1 MKKIFKSIL
10 FLTSLLLTSCLSGNH
25 TGSRVNYISSLF
37 EEADKSLNQNSETS
51 VEVTSGEETNN
62 SEEITNSI
70 EETSSTYFPTYDKID
85 VDLTTM
91 NATMVYSQ
99 VYNMLN
105 ETDEYIGKVIKMQG
119 PFVPFDSTNPD
130 YCYPAIVI
138 RDATACCSSGI
149 EFLLYGVPR
158 CSKAGGNG
166 YPLRNEEAT
175 IVGVFETYYEGAYM
189 YVHLVDAIWLEGLN
203 Q

>member
-1 MKKIFKSIL
+1 MKKIGTPLL
-10 FLTSLLLTSCLSGNH
+10 FLSALLLTSCLSNNGH
-25 TGSRVNYISSLF
+25 VGSRFNLISSLF
-37 EEADKSLNQNSETS
+37 ENAEKSQESAQEEPSSVIDKPSDNSSEVIVSSSLDYPKYEN
-51 VEVTSGEETNN
+51 
-62 SEEITNSI
+62 
-70 EETSSTYFPTYDKID
+70 ID

-91 NATMVYSQ
+91 NATMVYSE
-99 VYNMLN
+99 VNNMLSSPSS
-105 ETDEYIGKVIKMQG
+105 YIGKIVKMEG
-119 PFVPFDSTNPD
+119 PFIPFDSTNPN

-138 RDATACCSSGI
+138 RDATACCASGI

-166 YPLRNEEAT
+166 YPLYNEEAT
-175 IVGVFETYYEGAYM
+175 IVGRFETYLEGTDM

>member
-1 MKKIFKSIL
+1 MKKIGTSLL
-10 FLTSLLLTSCLSGNH
+10 FLSALLLTSCLSNNGH
-25 TGSRVNYISSLF
+25 AGSRFNLISSLF
-37 EEADKSLNQNSETS
+37 ENADKSQESAQEEPSSVIDKPSDNSS
-51 VEVTSGEETNN
+51 EV
-62 SEEITNSI
+62 IV
-70 EETSSTYFPTYDKID
+70 SSSLDYPKYENID

-91 NATMVYSQ
+91 NATMVYSE
-99 VYNMLN
+99 VNNMLSSPSS
-105 ETDEYIGKVIKMQG
+105 YIGKIVKMEG
-119 PFVPFDSTNPD
+119 PFIPFDSTNPD

-138 RDATACCSSGI
+138 RDATACCASGI

-166 YPLRNEEAT
+166 YPLYNEEAT
-175 IVGVFETYYEGAYM
+175 IVGRFETYLEGTDM

>member
-1 MKKIFKSIL
+1 MKKIGTSLL
-10 FLTSLLLTSCLSGNH
+10 FLSALLLTSCLSNNGH
-25 TGSRVNYISSLF
+25 VGSRFNLISSLF
-37 EEADKSLNQNSETS
+37 ENADKSQESAQEEPSSVIDKPSDNSS
-51 VEVTSGEETNN
+51 EV
-62 SEEITNSI
+62 IV
-70 EETSSTYFPTYDKID
+70 SSSLDYPKYENID

-91 NATMVYSQ
+91 NATMVYSE
-99 VYNMLN
+99 VNNMLSSPSS
-105 ETDEYIGKVIKMQG
+105 YIGKIVKMEG
-119 PFVPFDSTNPD
+119 PFIPFDSTNPD

-138 RDATACCSSGI
+138 RDATACCASGI

-166 YPLRNEEAT
+166 YPLYNEEAT
-175 IVGVFETYYEGAYM
+175 IVGRFETYLEGTDM

>member
-1 MKKIFKSIL
+1 MKKIGTPLL
-10 FLTSLLLTSCLSGNH
+10 FLSALLLTSCLSNNGH
-25 TGSRVNYISSLF
+25 VGSRFNLISSLF
-37 EEADKSLNQNSETS
+37 ENADKSQESAQEEPSSFIDKPSDNSS
-51 VEVTSGEETNN
+51 EV
-62 SEEITNSI
+62 IV
-70 EETSSTYFPTYDKID
+70 SSSLDYPKYENID

-91 NATMVYSQ
+91 NATMVYSE
-99 VYNMLN
+99 VNNMLSSPSS
-105 ETDEYIGKVIKMQG
+105 YIGKIVKMEG
-119 PFVPFDSTNPD
+119 PFIPFDSTNPN

-138 RDATACCSSGI
+138 RDATACCASGI

-166 YPLRNEEAT
+166 YPLYNEEAT
-175 IVGVFETYYEGAYM
+175 IVGRFETYLEGTDM

>member
-1 MKKIFKSIL
+1 MKKIGTPLL
-10 FLTSLLLTSCLSGNH
+10 FLSALLLTSCLSNNGH
-25 TGSRVNYISSLF
+25 VGSRFNLISSLF
-37 EEADKSLNQNSETS
+37 ENADKSQESAQEEPSSVIDKPSDNSS
-51 VEVTSGEETNN
+51 EV
-62 SEEITNSI
+62 IV
-70 EETSSTYFPTYDKID
+70 SSSLDYPKYENID

-91 NATMVYSQ
+91 NATMVYSE
-99 VYNMLN
+99 VNNMLSSPSS
-105 ETDEYIGKVIKMQG
+105 YIGKIVKMEG
-119 PFVPFDSTNPD
+119 PFIPFDSTNPN

-138 RDATACCSSGI
+138 RDATACCASGI

-166 YPLRNEEAT
+166 YPLYNEEAT
-175 IVGVFETYYEGAYM
+175 IVGRFETYLEGTDM